1 MLLRQMFFAVNV
13 FAVDVFAVGV
23 FAVDVFCSRHFC
35 GSRFVIE
42 EALSPPVLQG
52 APRGRTFARV
62 GIRQICDRNTHESS
76 ASETLCSG
84 MIAIRSGHMI
94 MFRWKSSSA
103 CIIPR

>member
-42 EALSPPVLQG
+42 EALSPPLYYKALREVAHL
-52 APRGRTFARV
+52 RELEYVRFVT
-62 GIRQICDRNTHESS
+62 
-76 ASETLCSG
+76 
-84 MIAIRSGHMI
+84 AIHTKVPQAKL
-94 MFRWKSSSA
+94 FVA
-103 CIIPR
+103 A